1 MTLLRWLWLWGP
13 IVAHMAVIY
22 GASSVPNLTA
32 LPGGISDKAA
42 HVAAYAVLAALALRG
57 FAGGRWTGVNFRSA
71 TRALIL
77 AAGYG
82 VLDELHQRL
91 VPGRHAA
98 VDDWVA
104 DAIGA
109 ASAVALGLVA
119 ARVAGRLPRRR
130 DV

>member
-1 MTLLRWLWLWGP
+1 VTLLRWLWLWGP

-22 GASSVPNLTA
+22 FASSTPNLTA
-32 LPGGISDKAA
+32 IPGGLSDKAA
-42 HVAAYAVLAALALRG
+42 HFAAYAVLAALALRG
-57 FAGGRWTGVNFRSA
+57 FAGGRWAGVTARSA
-71 TRALIL
+71 FGALVL

-82 VLDELHQRL
+82 VLDELHQRF

-104 DAIGA
+104 DAAGA
-109 ASAVALGLVA
+109 ASAVALGVIA
-119 ARVAGRLPRRR
+119 ARVAGRLASRR